1 MKPILHALWSPD
13 AGSGS
18 EGELLLWAE
27 GLPRR
32 AGGPGDHPSALSGAQ
47 LVHTLWQLWRSLPV
61 NVMSDRTRKQ
71 PLLLPTRAGRPI
83 LSQEVPTDG
92 DAVALEVWRVDV
104 CAFAPAQ
111 ILTFLLEL
119 PELSAAID
127 YGPSLRYWRA
137 AALLIAAALMRGQY
151 LPSADEEGRGRW
163 QVLLMDPILHAQRDA
178 LAAALPPSTRAL
190 PKALPDD
197 RTLLDGFLASVAH
210 AHLSTAHTPTLS
222 PFFNPKKYMPRPNE
236 PRPADL
242 WWIDLFSRARHNLS
256 TLAPGP
262 DQKAFGEAVRAW
274 SQPIAD
280 YLDSPYRVAFRLEP
294 PATATTIGAESV
306 VPNVDLSA
314 SWRLSFHL
322 QPKSS
327 PDQLLAAAE
336 VWASPPSPEMPAHL
350 EAGISQAA
358 SVYPLLEEAMD
369 EDEPVAVALT
379 VDQAVEFLN
388 VHAQA
393 LSARGFGVLVPTW
406 WKDRQRRLRT
416 RLSLGRSEGMGLMGM
431 DALVDFNWEL
441 AVGDKTLTLDELEQL
456 ARAKTSLVQVRGE
469 WVQFD
474 RAEVEAALRLIKR
487 HQQANGRI
495 AMGEALGLALAAPQ
509 QFGGLEL
516 DGVFVDEWLSD
527 VLERLRGGT
536 QLERLNQPDGFVGT
550 LRPYQVTG
558 FSWLAFMRRFGF
570 GACLADDMGLGKT
583 IQLLALL
590 ARDLEDSETRWPVLL
605 VCPTTVVN
613 NWVRESAQ
621 FLPTLKCYAHHGP
634 GRLRAGVFEKAVRE
648 NHLIVTSYALL
659 PRDAEQLEA
668 VQWGGVVLDEAH
680 NIKNPS
686 TKQAQIARRLRG
698 RYKMALTGTPLENRL
713 QDLWSIMHFLN
724 PGYLGSAEAFQR
736 DFAGPIE
743 RGNSERRVNGLNTN
757 GHGADWHGAPV
768 DEDDRADTLAIAAP
782 DADTAVA
789 TAPASVSVAEAVLG
803 QGPAERLRALT
814 RPFILRRLK
823 TDRSIIRDLPPKN
836 EMKEYCGL
844 TKEQAGLYR
853 AVVQESMRQIESAQ
867 GIQRRGVI
875 LATLTRLKQVCNH
888 PRHLLGDQSMLR
900 GRSGKLNRLTEMLEQ
915 ALAEEDRVLIF
926 TQYAEMGELLHQHL
940 ATTFGETLYLHG
952 GTPATRRS
960 EMIARFQDGG
970 PRIFVLSLKA
980 GGAGI
985 NLTRANRVFHYDR
998 WWNPAVENQA
1008 TDRAFRIG
1016 QTQTVQV
1023 HKMICRGTLEE
1034 RIDDL
1039 ITRKMSL
1046 ADEIVGTGEGWLTE
1060 MTTDDLRDLLMLRR
1074 EAVDE

>member
-1 MKPILHALWSPD
+1 MKPTLHAIWSPGV
-13 AGSGS
+13 GSDS

-32 AGGPGDHPSALSGAQ
+32 PGGPGDHPSALTGAQ

-71 PLLLPTRAGRPI
+71 PLLLPTRAGRPV
-83 LSQEVPTDG
+83 LSDEIGPED
-92 DAVALEVWRVDV
+92 DPIALEVWRVEV

-119 PELSAAID
+119 PETSAAIG
-127 YGPSLRYWRA
+127 YGPSLKFWRT

-151 LPSADEEGRGRW
+151 LPSADAAGRGRW
-163 QVLLMDPILHAQRDA
+163 RVLLMDPALQAQRDA
-178 LAAALPPSTRAL
+178 LAAAVPPSARAV
-190 PKALPDD
+190 PRALPDD
-197 RTLLDGFLASVAH
+197 ADLLDGFLTSVAH
-210 AHLSTAHTPTLS
+210 AHLSTAHTPTQS
-222 PFFNPKKYMPRPNE
+222 PFFNPKKYMPRPND

-256 TLAPGP
+256 SLEPGP
-262 DQKAFGEAVRAW
+262 DQAAFGEAVRAW
-274 SQPIAD
+274 SQPISD
-280 YLDSPYRVAFRLEP
+280 YLGSSYRVAFRLEP
-294 PATATTIGAESV
+294 PATTAPLATDEAS
-306 VPNVDLSA
+306 DLA
-314 SWRLSFHL
+314 NTWRLSFHL
-322 QPKSS
+322 QPKSES
-327 PDQLLAAAE
+327 DVLLAAAE
-336 VWASPPSPEMPAHL
+336 VWSTPPAPDMPTHL
-350 EAGISQAA
+350 RAGLAQAA
-358 SVYPLLEEAMD
+358 SVYPLLEEILDD
-369 EDEPVAVALT
+369 EAATAVPLT
-379 VDQAVEFLN
+379 VDQAVDFLN
-388 VHAQA
+388 NAAPA

-406 WKDRQRRLRT
+406 WKDRQRRLKT
-416 RLSLGRSEGMGLMGM
+416 RLSLGRSEGLGLMGM

-487 HQQANGRI
+487 HQSASGRL
-495 AMGEALGLALAAPQ
+495 AMSEALGLALAAPQ

-516 DGVFVDEWLSD
+516 EGVFVDEWLND
-527 VLERLRGGT
+527 VIERLRGGA
-536 QLERLNQPDGFVGT
+536 QLERLDQPPRFVGT
-550 LRPYQVTG
+550 LRPYQLTG
-558 FSWLAFMRRFGF
+558 FSWLSFMRRFGF

-583 IQLLALL
+583 IQVLALL
-590 ARDLEDSETRWPVLL
+590 ARDLENGERNWPVLL

-613 NWVRESAQ
+613 NWVREAAQ
-621 FLPTLKCYAHHGP
+621 FLPELKTYAHHGP
-634 GRLRAGVFEKAVRE
+634 GRLRAGVFERAIRE
-648 NHLIVTSYALL
+648 HQLVVTSYALL
-659 PRDAEQLEA
+659 PRDAEMLEA
-668 VQWGGVVLDEAH
+668 VTWGGIVLDEAH

-686 TKQAQIARRLRG
+686 TKQAQVARRIQGGYR
-698 RYKMALTGTPLENRL
+698 MALTGTPLENRL

-743 RGNSERRVNGLNTN
+743 RRNSERRAGDLTLN
-757 GHGADWHGAPV
+757 GHTGEDWHGAPV
-768 DEDDRADTLAIAAP
+768 DDELETDPLPAP
-782 DADTAVA
+782 I
-789 TAPASVSVAEAVLG
+789 AEAVAERNDDVLASS
-803 QGPAERLRALT
+803 PAERLRALT

-853 AVVQESMRQIESAQ
+853 AVVQESLRQIDSAQ

-888 PRHLLGDQSMLR
+888 PRHLLGDQSALR

-926 TQYAEMGELLHQHL
+926 TQYAEMGDLLQQHL
-940 ATTFGETLYLHG
+940 TATFGDTLYLHG
-952 GTPATRRS
+952 GTPATKRS
-960 EMIARFQDGG
+960 DLIERFQAGG
-970 PRIFVLSLKA
+970 PKIFVLSLKA

-1016 QTQTVQV
+1016 QTQAVQV
-1023 HKMICRGTLEE
+1023 HKLICRGTLEE

-1046 ADEIVGTGEGWLTE
+1046 ADEIVGAGEGWLTE
-1060 MTTDDLRDLLMLRR
+1060 LTTDDLRDLLMLRR